1 MFLRAGLSQPSVFGA
16 RLRRALLAA
25 ALAALCCASASAQS
39 GVEETGTGGNHVI
52 QGRIVFPSGRR
63 ADVRLKVR
71 LQSNQS
77 GELSVFTDTNGS
89 FAFRSL
95 AAGTYTVVIEG
106 GDDFQTVTESVYIEP
121 EVVTMITGMPTPP
134 VSRPYT
140 LQVYLQPKR
149 HEGGDPA
156 KAGVV
161 DASLASVPKPAQD
174 LYTKALE
181 AEHKGDN
188 QKAASLLTDA
198 VAQYPQFG
206 LAHNELGMIELKSS
220 QLDKAVEEF
229 KAAQKSLPD
238 DSQVQFNYGVAL
250 LEKKDYAGAEKQ
262 LRRAEHG
269 MGQSAQLHYFLGI
282 VMIGGKQIEEAESQF
297 RQSVKLGGD
306 PAGRAHYYLGGIYW
320 SKRDYKKAAD
330 ELELYVKASPNA
342 PDAEQVRGTIKEL
355 RAKK

>member
-1 MFLRAGLSQPSVFGA
+1 MLLRAGRSLPFVFGT
-16 RLRRALLAA
+16 RLRRALFAA
-25 ALAALCCASASAQS
+25 TLAALCCASAAAQS

-52 QGRIVFPSGRR
+52 QGRVVFPSGRR

-77 GELSVFTDTNGS
+77 GELSVFTDNNGS

-95 AAGTYTVVIEG
+95 AAGTYTVIIEG

-149 HEGGDPA
+149 HADDAA

-161 DASLASVPKPAQD
+161 DASLAAVPKPAQD
-174 LYTKALE
+174 LYAKALD
-181 AEHKGDN
+181 AERKGDN
-188 QKAASLLTDA
+188 PKAASLLGEA
-198 VAQYPQFG
+198 VTQYPQFG
-206 LAHNELGMIELKSS
+206 LAHNELGMIELKSN

-229 KAAQKSLPD
+229 KAAQKALPD
-238 DSQVQFNYGVAL
+238 DALVQFNYGVAL

-269 MGQSAQLHYFLGI
+269 MGQNAQLHYFLGI
-282 VMIGGKQIEEAESQF
+282 VMIGGKQIEEAEREFQ
-297 RQSVKLGGD
+297 QSVKLGGD
-306 PAGRAHYYLGGIYW
+306 PAGRSHYYLGGIYW
-320 SKRDYKKAAD
+320 SKREYRKAAD
-330 ELELYVKASPNA
+330 ELELYVKQSPNA